1 MSATASLPAPLHVR
15 RGHVVGLAAVVAVVA
30 VVALATTLA
39 IRANSD
45 TSSAPLKVHPTKQQI
60 VSTITPTGTSSASTK
75 APSPSLQQIV
85 STINPN
91 QDYVTGI
98 VAMAPGELA
107 AAYGQTPVSAHQ
119 SLQQI
124 VSTITPPAPLSH
136 SHVGGQRVVA
146 PAQRP
151 DAIFGPR

>member
-1 MSATASLPAPLHVR
+1 MNATASLPAPLHVK
-15 RGHVVGLAAVVAVVA
+15 RGHIVGLSVAVAAVAI
-30 VVALATTLA
+30 VALATTLA
-39 IRANSD
+39 IRASSD
-45 TSSAPLKVHPTKQQI
+45 TSSASLKVHPTKQQI

-75 APSPSLQQIV
+75 APSPSLQEIV

-91 QDYVTGI
+91 QDYVTGV
-98 VAMAPGELA
+98 VAMAPGERA
-107 AAYGQTPVSAHQ
+107 AAFGQTPAAAHE

-146 PAQRP
+146 SPQRP